1 MGRYISLYLRKYLIQ
16 VKDVFGTQLLQ
27 VEAQRL
33 VTRADLTCES
43 LLFTWFLIIIEV
55 KKDLHNPALPH
66 RPTVISYAGAASVS
80 WTEWTPWRWRSR
92 KQRRRLSISTRKQ
105 CQRMEGEQEEENL
118 PQRQSLIMCSQRLVQ
133 A

>member
-43 LLFTWFLIIIEV
+43 LLFT
-55 KKDLHNPALPH
+55 
-66 RPTVISYAGAASVS
+66 
-80 WTEWTPWRWRSR
+80 
-92 KQRRRLSISTRKQ
+92 
-105 CQRMEGEQEEENL
+105 
-118 PQRQSLIMCSQRLVQ
+118 
-133 A
+133 